1 VIVVQMIFKL
11 EITKQSYIGNVLM
24 LILIKDNK
32 LIDIEYNMVKKQLTN
47 TEVDKASSFKLMI
60 GWIFII

>member
-1 VIVVQMIFKL
+1 MIFKL

-32 LIDIEYNMVKKQLTN
+32 WIDIEYNMVKKQLTN

-60 GWIFII
+60 EWIFII

>member
-1 VIVVQMIFKL
+1 MIFKL
-11 EITKQSYIGNVLM
+11 EITKQSYMGNVLM

>member
-1 VIVVQMIFKL
+1 VQMIFKL

-32 LIDIEYNMVKKQLTN
+32 WIDIEYNMVKKQLTN

-60 GWIFII
+60 EWIFII

>member
-1 VIVVQMIFKL
+1 MIFKL

-32 LIDIEYNMVKKQLTN
+32 WIDIEYNMVKKQLTN